1 MRGLCS
7 RTALVYGAFVDP
19 SKTYKKND
27 FYIKLIKNI
36 KIEILKKSG
45 LGWFLVQFGV
55 RIRILRE
62 KLYILLG
69 SDPFFID
76 FRKIDFFENSV
87 FRYFSTF

>member
-1 MRGLCS
+1 
-7 RTALVYGAFVDP
+7 VP
-19 SKTYKKND
+19 PTYKKTD
-27 FYIKLIKNI
+27 FYTKLIKNI

-62 KLYILLG
+62 KLYIKLG

-76 FRKIDFFENSV
+76 FRKKKSIFLKIQYSSGFK
-87 FRYFSTF
+87 RFSQNLHGSP